1 MAKPRFIV
9 PRTVVQTIAQ
19 FVYRLVLSE
28 GEEDVRTMNGKSL
41 RSQHTGRRE
50 FLGASLGTCAATPF
64 ARLSLMQL
72 ATSLSGSLTKEQR
85 DSMTP
90 SQVIDELKKGNE
102 RFRTGKMAAR
112 DYRAEKRTSAAG
124 QYPAAVVLG
133 CLDSRVPAE
142 IVFDTGIGDAFVGR
156 VAGNVVN
163 DDMLGS
169 MEFACGVSG
178 AKVVLL
184 LGHTAC
190 GAVKGAIDD
199 VVLGNLTGLLARIKP
214 AIPATKFDGEKS
226 SKNASYV
233 DAVAQTN
240 VVLGLEEIRR
250 RSPILKDLETKGNI
264 KITGA
269 MYTLSNGMVEF
280 VG

>member
-1 MAKPRFIV
+1 M
-9 PRTVVQTIAQ
+9 RTP
-19 FVYRLVLSE
+19 
-28 GEEDVRTMNGKSL
+28 NGKCLASQYL
-41 RSQHTGRRE
+41 RRRD
-50 FLGASLGTCAATPF
+50 FLGTSLGTCAVTPF
-64 ARLSLMQL
+64 AGLSLFQL
-72 ATSLSGSLTKEQR
+72 ATSLSGSLTKQQR

-90 SQVIDELKKGNE
+90 SQIIDELKKGNE
-102 RFRTGKMAAR
+102 RFRSGKMIRR
-112 DYRAEKRTSAAG
+112 DYLAEKRASASG

-142 IVFDTGIGDAFVGR
+142 IIFDAGIGDTFVGR

-178 AKVVLL
+178 AKVVLV

-226 SKNASYV
+226 SKNATYV
-233 DAVAQTN
+233 DAVARTN
-240 VVLGLEEIRR
+240 VVLGLNEIRR
-250 RSPILKDLETKGNI
+250 RSPILEDLERKGTI

-269 MYTLSNGMVEF
+269 MYRLSNGTLEF

>member
-1 MAKPRFIV
+1 M
-9 PRTVVQTIAQ
+9 RTT
-19 FVYRLVLSE
+19 
-28 GEEDVRTMNGKSL
+28 NGKSL
-41 RSQHTGRRE
+41 ASKYLYRRD
-50 FLGASLGTCAATPF
+50 FLSAALGPCVISPF
-64 ARLSLMQL
+64 ARLSLVQL

-90 SQVIDELKKGNE
+90 SQIIDELKKGNE
-102 RFRTGKMAAR
+102 RFRSGKMTSR
-112 DYRAEKRTSAAG
+112 DYLAEKRASASG

-142 IVFDTGIGDAFVGR
+142 IIFDTGIGDAFVGR

-178 AKVVLL
+178 AKVVLV
-184 LGHTAC
+184 LGHTSC

-226 SKNASYV
+226 SKNAPYV
-233 DAVAQTN
+233 DAVARTN

-269 MYTLSNGMVEF
+269 MYNLSNGMVDF

>member
-1 MAKPRFIV
+1 M
-9 PRTVVQTIAQ
+9 TTN
-19 FVYRLVLSE
+19 
-28 GEEDVRTMNGKSL
+28 DKSSG
-41 RSQHTGRRE
+41 SQYLCRRD
-50 FLGASLGTCAATPF
+50 FLGASLGACAIAPF
-64 ARLSLMQL
+64 TRVALVQL

-90 SQVIDELKKGNE
+90 SQIIEELKKGSE
-102 RFRTGKMAAR
+102 RFRSGKMTSR
-112 DYRAEKRTSAAG
+112 NYLAEKRASASG

-142 IVFDTGIGDAFVGR
+142 IVFDTGIGDTFVGR

-178 AKVVLL
+178 AKVVLV

-226 SKNASYV
+226 SKNAAYV
-233 DAVAQTN
+233 DAVARTN
-240 VVLGLEEIRR
+240 VVLGLGEIRR
-250 RSPILKDLETKGNI
+250 RSPILEDLEKKGTI

-269 MYTLSNGMVEF
+269 MYDLSTGNVEF

>member
-1 MAKPRFIV
+1 MPSA
-9 PRTVVQTIAQ
+9 
-19 FVYRLVLSE
+19 
-28 GEEDVRTMNGKSL
+28 NGKLFDNRSL
-41 RSQHTGRRE
+41 CRRG
-50 FLGASLGTCAATPF
+50 FLGASFGTLAITPF
-64 ARLSLMQL
+64 PSSMSQL
-72 ATSLSGSLTKEQR
+72 AASLSGSLTKEQR

-102 RFRTGKMAAR
+102 RFRSAKMTPR
-112 DYRAEKRTSAAG
+112 DYLAEKRSSAAG

-142 IVFDTGIGDAFVGR
+142 IIFDAGIGDVFVGR

-178 AKVVLL
+178 AKVVLV

-214 AIPATKFDGEKS
+214 AIAATHFEGEKS
-226 SKNASYV
+226 SKNAAYV
-233 DAVAQTN
+233 DAVARTN

-250 RSPILKDLETKGNI
+250 RSPILADLEKKGTI

-269 MYTLSNGMVEF
+269 MYTLSNGMVDF
-280 VG
+280 IG

>member
-1 MAKPRFIV
+1 M
-9 PRTVVQTIAQ
+9 RTPQ
-19 FVYRLVLSE
+19 
-28 GEEDVRTMNGKSL
+28 GKSL
-41 RSQHTGRRE
+41 ACHSFRRRD
-50 FLGASLGTCAATPF
+50 FLGAGLCTCAITPF
-64 ARLSLMQL
+64 VRLPLVQL
-72 ATSLSGSLTKEQR
+72 ATGRSSSLTKAQR
-85 DSMTP
+85 DSLTP
-90 SQVIDELKKGNE
+90 SQIIEELKRGNE
-102 RFRTGKMAAR
+102 RFRTGKMIAR
-112 DYRAEKRTSAAG
+112 DYLAEKRASAPG

-142 IVFDTGIGDAFVGR
+142 IVFDTGIGDTFVGR

-163 DDMLGS
+163 DDILGS

-178 AKVVLL
+178 AKVVLV

-214 AIPATKFDGEKS
+214 AIPATKFEGEKS
-226 SKNASYV
+226 SKNPPYV
-233 DAVAQTN
+233 DAVARTN

-250 RSPILKDLETKGNI
+250 RSPILQDLEKNGKI
-264 KITGA
+264 MITGA
-269 MYTLSNGMVEF
+269 MYDLSSGTVDY

>member
-1 MAKPRFIV
+1 MH
-9 PRTVVQTIAQ
+9 TIHK
-19 FVYRLVLSE
+19 SE
-28 GEEDVRTMNGKSL
+28 EHVRSTNGNSFRNL
-41 RSQHTGRRE
+41 YLGRRD
-50 FLGASLGTCAATPF
+50 FLGASLGTCATTPF
-64 ARLSLMQL
+64 ARLSFAQL

-90 SQVIDELKKGNE
+90 SQIIDELKKGNE
-102 RFRTGKMAAR
+102 RFRSGKMTSR
-112 DYRAEKRTSAAG
+112 DYLAEKRASASG

-142 IVFDTGIGDAFVGR
+142 IIFDTGIGDAFIGR

-178 AKVVLL
+178 AKVVLV

-214 AIPATKFDGEKS
+214 AIPATEFDGEKS
-226 SKNASYV
+226 SKNAAYV
-233 DAVAQTN
+233 DAVARMN
-240 VVLGLEEIRR
+240 VVLGLGEIRR
-250 RSPILKDLETKGNI
+250 RSPMLEDLEKKGTI

-269 MYTLSNGMVEF
+269 MYDLSTGMVNF
-280 VG
+280 VA

>member
-1 MAKPRFIV
+1 
-9 PRTVVQTIAQ
+9 
-19 FVYRLVLSE
+19 
-28 GEEDVRTMNGKSL
+28 
-41 RSQHTGRRE
+41 
-50 FLGASLGTCAATPF
+50 
-64 ARLSLMQL
+64 
-72 ATSLSGSLTKEQR
+72 
-85 DSMTP
+85 MTP
-90 SQVIDELKKGNE
+90 EQVIEELKKGNE
-102 RFRTGKMAAR
+102 RFRTRKMAPR
-112 DYRAEKRTSAAG
+112 DYLGEKRASASG

-142 IVFDTGIGDAFVGR
+142 IVFDAGIGDAFVGR
-156 VAGNVVN
+156 VADNAVN

-178 AKVVLL
+178 AKVVIV

-190 GAVKGAIDD
+190 GAVKGAMDD

-226 SKNASYV
+226 SKNAPYV
-233 DAVAQTN
+233 DAVARTN
-240 VVLGLEEIRR
+240 VVLGVGEIRR
-250 RSPILKDLETKGNI
+250 RSPMLEDLERKGTI

-269 MYTLSNGMVEF
+269 MYDLSNAMVDF

>member
-1 MAKPRFIV
+1 VRKP
-9 PRTVVQTIAQ
+9 
-19 FVYRLVLSE
+19 
-28 GEEDVRTMNGKSL
+28 NGKCLASQYL
-41 RSQHTGRRE
+41 RRRD
-50 FLGASLGTCAATPF
+50 FLGTSLGTCAVAPF
-64 ARLSLMQL
+64 AGLSLFQL
-72 ATSLSGSLTKEQR
+72 ATSLSGSLTKQQR

-90 SQVIDELKKGNE
+90 SQIIDELRKGNE
-102 RFRTGKMAAR
+102 RFRSGKMIRR
-112 DYRAEKRTSAAG
+112 DYLAEKRASASG

-142 IVFDTGIGDAFVGR
+142 IIFDAGIGDTFVGR

-178 AKVVLL
+178 AKVVLV

-226 SKNASYV
+226 SKNATYV
-233 DAVAQTN
+233 DAVARTN
-240 VVLGLEEIRR
+240 VVLGLNEIRR
-250 RSPILKDLETKGNI
+250 RSPILEDLERKGTI

-269 MYTLSNGMVEF
+269 MYHLSNGTLEF